1 MKYNTLIIIVAALAL
16 TGCASSDGFQNHVAG
31 SSPVNASNA
40 QSIRDVNG
48 ATQYRVRE
56 GNVLTPNGVRVA
68 RIDSRGNIYS
78 TQGSTAGQRVGRIK

>member
-1 MKYNTLIIIVAALAL
+1 MKYNTLIIIAALFL

-31 SSPVNASNA
+31 SSPVSNT

-56 GNVLTPNGVRVA
+56 GNVLTTNGVRVA

>member
-1 MKYNTLIIIVAALAL
+1 MKSHRHIVIVAALFL
-16 TGCASSDGFQNHVAG
+16 TGCASGGSTHVG
-31 SSPVNASNA
+31 TSSNA

>member
-1 MKYNTLIIIVAALAL
+1 MKYNTLIIIAALAL
-16 TGCASSDGFQNHVAG
+16 TGCASGDGFQNHVAG